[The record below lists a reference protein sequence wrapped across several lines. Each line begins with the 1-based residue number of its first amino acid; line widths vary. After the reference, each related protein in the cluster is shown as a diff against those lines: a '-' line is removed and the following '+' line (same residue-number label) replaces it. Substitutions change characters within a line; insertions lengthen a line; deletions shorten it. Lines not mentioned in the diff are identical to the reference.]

1 VGMGGVRMGMG
12 MGVGMGLGLG
22 VSRAFTNGWG
32 GTRRIWM
39 TLMTCYDRIDLAWG
53 LAVLALI

>member
-1 VGMGGVRMGMG
+1 MGMG